1 MKTREIQADTVLARV
16 VAPEDLCADDFV
28 AVLNEVIEF
37 PSYLW
42 HCDSFVLPPQEPV
55 RVQRQAP
62 DNGLP
67 LRIVDVCLPFVFVKR
82 PSGQHETLDLR
93 RCQFVKLNRG
103 YAKRVW
109 KALARANS
117 KRTDSVCPLCT

>member
-1 MKTREIQADTVLARV
+1 MLAKI
-16 VAPEDLCADDFV
+16 AAAEDLCADDYV

-42 HCDSFVLPPQEPV
+42 DCDSFVLPPQEPV

-82 PSGQHETLDLR
+82 PCGQHQTLDVR
-93 RCQFVKLNRG
+93 RCQLVRLSRG

-109 KALARANS
+109 KTLARAKN
-117 KRTDSVCPLCT
+117 TEATNCCL